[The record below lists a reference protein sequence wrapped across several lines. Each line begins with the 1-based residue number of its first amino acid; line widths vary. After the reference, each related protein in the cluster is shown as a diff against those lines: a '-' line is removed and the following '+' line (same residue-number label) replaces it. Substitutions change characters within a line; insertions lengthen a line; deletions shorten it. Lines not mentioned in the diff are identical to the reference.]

1 MFQRILLYDPEAKTQ
16 LKKGIDALTDMVKVT
31 LGPKGNNVIIE
42 RPAGPPL
49 ITKDG
54 VTVAKEIFLEDDIA
68 NIGAQLLK
76 VVALKTNETAGDGT
90 TTATVL
96 AQALISEGI
105 KNVTAGAN
113 PIDLKRGMDLAVK
126 KISEELKSKS
136 KKVTGKEDIINVASI
151 SANNDYEIG
160 NYIADAIEKA
170 GEEGTVIVEDSKSSD
185 TIIDLVEGLQIDRGY
200 TSPHFINRLET
211 MSVELNNTYILFYN
225 GTLSQIHEVGSI
237 ADKIIKK
244 DSGASFL
251 IIADDFDPLMQEMLL
266 LNKIKGGRQFCAVKS
281 PGFGDRQVDLL
292 GDIAISTGGTV
303 LGGTQPI
310 NLSSA
315 TLNVLGFARKVVITS
330 NKTIIVEGKGN
341 PDDILQRVEQ
351 IKFLIKETS
360 TDFDRQKLQE
370 RLGTLTGGVVTLRVG
385 AVTETE
391 LKEKKMRIEDALHAT
406 RAALE
411 EGILPGGGI
420 ALVRAR
426 EVLKD
431 TDNFEYLKGS
441 IDDQKTGIKIV
452 YKALEVPFLSI
463 CENAGLEGKV
473 ILKELEKRE
482 YKQGYDVL
490 NDTYGDMFELG
501 VIDPTKVV
509 RLTLEN
515 ANSVAGMFLTTK
527 GIIAQSKEEKGYIDK
542 LMTSS
547 PQN

>member
-1 MFQRILLYDPEAKTQ
+1 MFQRVLLYDPEAKTQ
-16 LKKGIDALTDMVKVT
+16 LKKGIDKLTDMVKVT

-42 RPAGPPL
+42 RPGGQPL

-54 VTVAKEIFLEDDIA
+54 VTVAKEIFLEDDIE

-136 KKVTGKEDIINVASI
+136 KSVTGKEDIVNVASI

-160 NYIADAIEKA
+160 NHIADAIDKA
-170 GEEGTVIVEDSKSSD
+170 GEEGTVIVEDSKGSE
-185 TIIDLVEGLQIDRGY
+185 TTTELVEGMQIDRGY
-200 TSPHFINRLET
+200 ESQYFINVPERRE
-211 MSVELNNTYILFYN
+211 VVLNNVYLLLYN
-225 GTLSQIHEVGSI
+225 GKIHQANEAAKLGNLVLQ
-237 ADKIIKK
+237 K
-244 DSGASFL
+244 DSTASYLIVAEEFTPEFL
-251 IIADDFDPLMQEMLL
+251 NWMIA
-266 LNKIKGGRQFCAVKS
+266 NKVKAGMQFCAIKS
-281 PGFGDRQVDLL
+281 PGFGDRRIDMLT
-292 GDIAISTGGTV
+292 DIAVATGGNV
-303 LGGTQPI
+303 IGGNPGVDI
-310 NLSSA
+310 ARA
-315 TLNVLGFARKVVITS
+315 TLSDLGMASKVIITQ
-330 NKTIIVEGKGN
+330 NKTIIIEGKGE
-341 PDDILQRVEQ
+341 PGEILSQVEQ
-351 IKFLIKETS
+351 IKFLIKQT
-360 TDFDRQKLQE
+360 TVDFDIQRLQE
-370 RLGTLTGGVVTLRVG
+370 RLGKLTGGIVTLRVG

-420 ALVRAR
+420 ALIRAR

-431 TDNFEYLKGS
+431 TNSFEYLKGS
-441 IDDQKTGIKIV
+441 VDDQKVGIKIV

-473 ILKELEKRE
+473 ILKELETKE
-482 YKQGYDVL
+482 YNQGYDVL
-490 NDTYGDMFELG
+490 NDTYGNMFDLG

-515 ANSVAGMFLTTK
+515 ASSVAGLFLTTR
-527 GIIAQSKEEKGYIDK
+527 GIIAQSKEEKGYIDD
-542 LMTSS
+542 LMKSS
-547 PQN
+547 PKN